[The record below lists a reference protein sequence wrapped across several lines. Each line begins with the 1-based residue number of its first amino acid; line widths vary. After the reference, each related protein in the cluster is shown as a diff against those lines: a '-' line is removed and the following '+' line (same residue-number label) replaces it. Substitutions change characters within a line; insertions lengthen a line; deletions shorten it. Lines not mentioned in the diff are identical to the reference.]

1 MATIRKK
8 GNLQWHV
15 QIRRK
20 GFPTTTK
27 TFETEDAANKWA
39 RDIESKMDKGIYFD
53 RTEAERT
60 TLGDLIDKFLK
71 EHAPHEYKQRED
83 GKEAYKFQC
92 AHLKKRLGKYCLAAI
107 DQRVVAQYRDDRL
120 ADKWRGKSIT
130 GSTVKKELNML
141 SRLFGYAEIEEGIDL
156 PRGNPVRKVR
166 MPKDGTGRDRR
177 LTEEEWKRLEAE
189 CRASRNR
196 SLWPCVQLAIALGA
210 RQGELLNL
218 DWKDVNKQRCVALL
232 RETKNG
238 DDRAVPLTSQALVV
252 LNSLPVPINGGKL
265 FNLKRMALY
274 HAFIAAVNRAKISDY
289 TFHDL
294 RHEALSRLSERF
306 DLSMLEIAS
315 ISGHKT
321 LKMLQRYT
329 HLHAEKLAKKLG

>member
-1 MATIRKK
+1 MATIRDK
-8 GNLQWHV
+8 GDSQWHV

-20 GFPTTTK
+20 GFPAITK
-27 TFETEDAANKWA
+27 TLDTEDEAIIWA
-39 RDIESKMDKGIYFD
+39 RDIESNMDKGIFFD
-53 RTEAERT
+53 RAPAEQT
-60 TLGDLIDKFLK
+60 TLGELIEKFLK
-71 EHAPHEYKQRED
+71 EHAPYEYKQRED

-92 AHLKKRLGKYCLAAI
+92 AHLKKRLGKYCLAVI
-107 DQRVVAQYRDDRL
+107 NQKVVAQYRDNRL
-120 ADKWRGKSIT
+120 GDIWRGKLIS

-141 SRLFGYAEIEEGIDL
+141 SRLFGYAEIEEGIEL

-166 MPKDGTGRDRR
+166 MPKDGAGRDRR
-177 LTEEEWKRLEAE
+177 LTEEEWERLEAE

-196 SLWPCVQLAIALGA
+196 SLLPCVQLAIALGA

-218 DWKDVNKQRCVALL
+218 EWKDVNKKRCVALL
-232 RETKNG
+232 RQTKNG
-238 DDRAVPLTSQALVV
+238 EDRAVPLTSQALSV
-252 LNSLPVPINGGKL
+252 LNSLPVPISGGKI
-265 FNLKRMALY
+265 FNIGRMTIY
-274 HAFIAAVNRAKISDY
+274 HAFIAAVKRAKISNY

-294 RHEALSRLSERF
+294 RHEALSRLSERG
-306 DLSMLEIAS
+306 DLSLLEISS

>member
-8 GNLQWHV
+8 GNFQWHV

-27 TFETEDAANKWA
+27 TFETEDAALKWA

-71 EHAPHEYKQRED
+71 EHAPFEYKQRED

-120 ADKWRGKSIT
+120 ADKWRGKLIS

-141 SRLFGYAEIEEGIDL
+141 SRLMGFAEIEESIDL

-166 MPKDGTGRDRR
+166 MPKDGAGRDRR
-177 LTEEEWKRLEAE
+177 LTEKEWERLEAE

-218 DWKDVNKQRCVALL
+218 EWKDINKKRCVALL

-238 DDRAVPLTSQALVV
+238 DDRAVPLSSQALDV
-252 LNSLPVPINGGKL
+252 LNSIPVSITEGKV
-265 FNLKRMALY
+265 FNVKRMALY
-274 HAFIAAVNRAKISDY
+274 HAFIAAAKRANINNL

-294 RHEALSRLSERF
+294 RHEAISRFSERF
-306 DLSMLEIAS
+306 ELSVLELAS
-315 ISGHKT
+315 ISGHRT
-321 LKMLQRYT
+321 LAMLKRYT

>member
-8 GNLQWHV
+8 GNFQWHV

-20 GFPTTTK
+20 GFPVATK
-27 TFETEDAANKWA
+27 TLETEDAAIKWA

-53 RTEAERT
+53 RSEAEQT

-71 EHAPHEYKQRED
+71 EHAPHEYKKRED

-120 ADKWRGKSIT
+120 ADKWRGKTIT

-141 SRLFGYAEIEEGIDL
+141 SKLMGFAEIEEGIDL

-166 MPKDGTGRDRR
+166 MPKDGAGRDRR

-196 SLWPCVQLAIALGA
+196 SLWSCVQLAIALGA

-218 DWKDVNKQRCVALL
+218 EWKDVNKKRSVAVL
-232 RETKNG
+232 RQTKNG
-238 DDRAVPLTSQALVV
+238 EDRAVPLTSQALTV
-252 LNSLPVPINGGKL
+252 LNSLPVPINGGKV
-265 FNLKRMALY
+265 FNLARMTIY
-274 HAFIAAVNRAKISDY
+274 HAFIAAVKRAKINDY

-294 RHEALSRLSERF
+294 RHEALSRLSERG

-329 HLHAEKLAKKLG
+329 HLHAEKLAIKLG

>member
-8 GNLQWHV
+8 GPYQWHV

-20 GFPTTTK
+20 GFPSATK
-27 TFETEDAANKWA
+27 TFESESAALKWA
-39 RDIESKMDKGIYFD
+39 RDIESKMDKGVYFD
-53 RTEAERT
+53 RSEAERT
-60 TLGDLIDKFLK
+60 TLGDLIDTFLK
-71 EHAPHEYKQRED
+71 EHAPFQYKRRED

-120 ADKWRGKSIT
+120 ADMWRGKPIS

-141 SRLFGYAEIEEGIDL
+141 SKLMGFAEIEEGIDL

-166 MPKDGTGRDRR
+166 MPKDSAGRDRR
-177 LTEEEWKRLEAE
+177 LTENEWERLEIE

-196 SLWPCVQLAIALGA
+196 SLWPCVQLAVALGA

-218 DWKDVNKQRCVALL
+218 QWKDVNKNRRVALL

-238 DDRAVPLTSQALVV
+238 EDRPVPLSSQALSI
-252 LNSLPVPINGGKL
+252 LESLPIHINSGKV
-265 FNLKRMALY
+265 FNLGRMTLY
-274 HAFIAAVNRAKISDY
+274 HAFIAAVKRAKINDY

-294 RHEALSRLSERF
+294 RHEALSRLSERG

-329 HLHAEKLAKKLG
+329 HLHAEKLAQKLG

>member
-8 GNLQWHV
+8 GNFQWHV

-20 GFPTTTK
+20 GFPVATK
-27 TFETEDAANKWA
+27 TLETEDAAIKWA
-39 RDIESKMDKGIYFD
+39 RDIESKMDKGIFFD
-53 RTEAERT
+53 RTEAEET
-60 TLGDLIDKFLK
+60 TLGDLVDKFLR

-92 AHLKKRLGKYCLAAI
+92 EHLKKRIGKYCLAAI
-107 DQRVVAQYRDDRL
+107 DQKVVAKYRDDRL
-120 ADKWRGKSIT
+120 ADMWRGKPIS

-166 MPKDGTGRDRR
+166 MPKDGAGRDRR
-177 LTEEEWKRLEAE
+177 LTEEEWKRLEGT
-189 CRASRNR
+189 CRASRNL
-196 SLWPCVQLAIALGA
+196 SLWPCVLLAIALGA

-218 DWKDVNKQRCVALL
+218 EWKDVNKKRSVALL

-238 DDRAVPLTSQALVV
+238 DDRAVPLTSEALAV
-252 LNSLPVPINGGKL
+252 LNNLPVSITGGKV
-265 FNLKRMALY
+265 FNMERMTLY
-274 HAFIAAVNRAKISDY
+274 HAFIAAVKRAGINDY

-294 RHEALSRLSERF
+294 RHEALSRLAERG
-306 DLSMLEIAS
+306 DLTTLEIAS

-321 LKMLQRYT
+321 LSMLRRYT
-329 HLHAEKLAKKLG
+329 HLQAEKLAKKLG

>member
-8 GNLQWHV
+8 GNFQWHV

-20 GFPTTTK
+20 GFPVATK
-27 TFETEDAANKWA
+27 TFEIEDAAIKWA

-60 TLGDLIDKFLK
+60 TLGDLINKFLK

-92 AHLKKRLGKYCLAAI
+92 AHLKKGLGKYCLAAI
-107 DQRVVAQYRDDRL
+107 DQRLVAKYRDDRL
-120 ADKWRGKSIT
+120 SDKWRGKTIT

-141 SRLFGYAEIEEGIDL
+141 SRLMRFAEIEEGIDL

-166 MPKDGTGRDRR
+166 MPKDGVGRDRR

-189 CRASRNR
+189 CGASRNR
-196 SLWPCVQLAIALGA
+196 SLWPCVRLAIALGA

-218 DWKDVNKQRCVALL
+218 QWKDVNKKRSMALL

-238 DDRAVPLTSQALVV
+238 DDRAVPLTSEALAV
-252 LNSLPVPINGGKL
+252 LNSLPVSITGGKV
-265 FNLKRMALY
+265 FNMARMTLY
-274 HAFIAAVNRAKISDY
+274 HAFIAAVKRAKISDY
-289 TFHDL
+289 NFHDL
-294 RHEALSRLSERF
+294 RHEALSRLSERG

-329 HLHAEKLAKKLG
+329 HLNAEKLAKKLG

>member
-8 GNLQWHV
+8 GSYQWHV

-20 GFPTTTK
+20 GFPTATK
-27 TFETEDAANKWA
+27 TFEMEDAAIKWA

-92 AHLKKRLGKYCLAAI
+92 EHLKKRLGSYCLAAI
-107 DQRVVAQYRDDRL
+107 DQKVVAKYRDDRL
-120 ADKWRGKSIT
+120 ADTWRGKPLS

-141 SRLFGYAEIEEGIDL
+141 SRLFGYAEIEEGMDL

-166 MPKDGTGRDRR
+166 MPKDGAGRDRR
-177 LTEEEWKRLEAE
+177 LTGEEWKRVEAE

-218 DWKDVNKQRCVALL
+218 DWKDVNKQRRVALL
-232 RETKNG
+232 RQTKNG
-238 DDRAVPLTSQALVV
+238 DDRAVPLTSQALTV
-252 LNSLPVPINGGKL
+252 LNSLPVPINGGKV
-265 FNLKRMALY
+265 FNMRRMAIY
-274 HAFIAAVNRAKISDY
+274 HAFIAAVRRAKISDY

-294 RHEALSRLSERF
+294 RHEALSRLSERG
-306 DLSMLEIAS
+306 DLTMLEIAS

>member
-8 GNLQWHV
+8 GNFQWHV

-20 GFPTTTK
+20 GFPVATK
-27 TFETEDAANKWA
+27 TLETEDVAIKWA
-39 RDIESKMDKGIYFD
+39 RDIESKMDKGIFFD
-53 RTEAERT
+53 RNDAERT

-92 AHLKKRLGKYCLAAI
+92 THLNKRLGKYCLAAI
-107 DQRVVAQYRDDRL
+107 DQKIVAKYRDDRL
-120 ADKWRGKSIT
+120 TDKWRGKPLS

-166 MPKDGTGRDRR
+166 MPKDGAGRERR
-177 LTEEEWKRLEAE
+177 LTEEEWKSLENE

-196 SLWPCVQLAIALGA
+196 NLWPCVQLAIALGA

-218 DWKDVNKQRCVALL
+218 EWKDVNKKRSVALL

-238 DDRAVPLTSQALVV
+238 DDRAVPLTSEALAV
-252 LNSLPVPINGGKL
+252 LNSLPVSITGG
-265 FNLKRMALY
+265 NVLKMARMTLY
-274 HAFIAAVNRAKISDY
+274 HAFIAAVKRAGISDY

-294 RHEALSRLSERF
+294 RHEALSRLAERG
-306 DLSMLEIAS
+306 DLTTLEIAS

-321 LKMLQRYT
+321 LSMLRRYT
-329 HLHAEKLAKKLG
+329 HLQAEKLAKKLG

>member
-8 GNLQWHV
+8 GNFQWHV

-20 GFPTTTK
+20 GFPAATK
-27 TFETEDAANKWA
+27 TFETEVAAIKWA

-53 RTEAERT
+53 RSEAERT

-71 EHAPHEYKQRED
+71 EHAPHEYKQRDD

-120 ADKWRGKSIT
+120 ADKWHDKPLS

-166 MPKDGTGRDRR
+166 MPKDGAGRERR

-218 DWKDVNKQRCVALL
+218 DWKDVNKQRRIALL

-238 DDRAVPLTSQALVV
+238 DDRAVPLTSQALSV
-252 LNSLPVPINGGKL
+252 LNSLPFNTNGGMV
-265 FNLKRMALY
+265 FNMRRMALY
-274 HAFIAAVNRAKISDY
+274 HAFVAAAKRANVIDY

-294 RHEALSRLSERF
+294 RHEALSRLSERG

-329 HLHAEKLAKKLG
+329 HLQAERLAEKLG

>member
-8 GNLQWHV
+8 GNFQWHV

-20 GFPTTTK
+20 GFPVTTK
-27 TFETEDAANKWA
+27 TLETEDAAIKWA
-39 RDIESKMDKGIYFD
+39 RDVESKMDKGIFFD
-53 RTEAERT
+53 RALAEQT
-60 TLGDLIDKFLK
+60 TLSQHIDDFLK
-71 EHAPHEYKQRED
+71 NHAPGEYKQRVD

-92 AHLKKRLGKYCLAAI
+92 KHLRKKLGAYCLAAI
-107 DQRVVAQYRDDRL
+107 DQKVVSKYRDDRL
-120 ADKWRGKSIT
+120 KEKWRGKLLS
-130 GSTVKKELNML
+130 GSTVRKELYLL
-141 SRLFGYAEIEEGIDL
+141 SALFVYAEKQCGIEL
-156 PRGNPVRKVR
+156 PKGNPVLKVR
-166 MPKDGTGRDRR
+166 MPKENKGRDRR
-177 LTEEEWKRLEAE
+177 LSDDEWKKLEAE

-196 SLWPCVQLAIALGA
+196 SLWPAVRLAIALGA
-210 RQGELLNL
+210 RQNEILSLH
-218 DWKDVNKQRCVALL
+218 WKDVNKKRSIALL

-238 DDRAVPLTSQALVV
+238 DDRAVPLSSEALAV
-252 LNSLPVPINGGKL
+252 LNELPIDIGGKV
-265 FNLKRMALY
+265 FKVERMTLY
-274 HAFIAAVNRAKISDY
+274 HAFVAALKRAGLTDY

-294 RHEALSRLSERF
+294 RHESLSRLSERG

>member
-1 MATIRKK
+1 
-8 GNLQWHV
+8 
-15 QIRRK
+15 
-20 GFPTTTK
+20 
-27 TFETEDAANKWA
+27 
-39 RDIESKMDKGIYFD
+39 
-53 RTEAERT
+53 
-60 TLGDLIDKFLK
+60 
-71 EHAPHEYKQRED
+71 
-83 GKEAYKFQC
+83 
-92 AHLKKRLGKYCLAAI
+92 
-107 DQRVVAQYRDDRL
+107 
-120 ADKWRGKSIT
+120 
-130 GSTVKKELNML
+130 ML

-210 RQGELLNL
+210 RQGELLKL
-218 DWKDVNKQRCVALL
+218 DWKDVNKQRSVALL
-232 RETKNG
+232 RKTKNG
-238 DDRAVPLTSQALVV
+238 EDRAVPLTSQALTV
-252 LNSLPVPINGGKL
+252 LNSLPVPINGGKV
-265 FNLKRMALY
+265 FNLERMTLY
-274 HAFIAAVNRAKISDY
+274 HAFIAAVKRAKISDY

-294 RHEALSRLSERF
+294 RHEALSRLSERG

-321 LKMLQRYT
+321 LKMLQKYT